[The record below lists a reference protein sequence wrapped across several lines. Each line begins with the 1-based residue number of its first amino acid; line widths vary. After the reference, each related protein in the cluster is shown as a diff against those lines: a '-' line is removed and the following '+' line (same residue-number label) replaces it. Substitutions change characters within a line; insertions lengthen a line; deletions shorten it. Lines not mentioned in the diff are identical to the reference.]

1 VAIEATE
8 RDGTVILAVR
18 VSPRSSRDAIEGQYA
33 GALKIRLTAPAIEDR
48 ANESLRRILAAALKL
63 PISAVKIVAG
73 EKSRSKRV
81 AVAGVTREQVLA
93 LAESATRL
101 RS

>member
-1 VAIEATE
+1 MAIEATE

-18 VSPRSSRDAIEGQYA
+18 VSPRSSRDAIE
-33 GALKIRLTAPAIEDR
+33 DR
-48 ANESLRRILAAALKL
+48 ANESLRRILAAALKV

-93 LAESATRL
+93 LAESATGL

>member
-8 RDGTVILAVR
+8 RNGTVIVAVR
-18 VSPRSSRDAIEGQYA
+18 ASPRSSRDAIEGEHG
-33 GALKIRLTAPAIEDR
+33 GALKIRLAAPAIEDR
-48 ANESLRRILAAALKL
+48 ANQSLRHILATALKV

-81 AVAGVTREQVLA
+81 AIAGVTREQVLA
-93 LAESATRL
+93 LAESAARV
-101 RS
+101 RF